1 MKQATKRKGEET
13 VRRSK
18 IVRYLK
24 KPQRE
29 ENLKTVS
36 KVADAEINEQECEM
50 EEVDHRVEDEDRL

>member
-1 MKQATKRKGEET
+1 M
-13 VRRSK
+13 
-18 IVRYLK
+18 RYLK
-24 KPQRE
+24 KLQRE